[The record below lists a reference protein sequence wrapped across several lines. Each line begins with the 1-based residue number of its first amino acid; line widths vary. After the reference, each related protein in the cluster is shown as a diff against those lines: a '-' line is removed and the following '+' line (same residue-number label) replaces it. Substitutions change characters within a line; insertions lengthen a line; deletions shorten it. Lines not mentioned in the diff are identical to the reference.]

1 MAELLSDERLDHLL
15 GKEGHIIQSPS
26 VFSYSLDAALL
37 AQFAW
42 VPIQQGNLVD
52 LCAGNGAIPLFLSY
66 RTKGTITGLEI
77 QPRLVDMARRSIA
90 FNEKQDQLK
99 MVEGDVKE
107 AGKQL
112 GYGLYDA
119 VTCNPPYFLANESS
133 NRNQSEHYT
142 IARHEV
148 LCTLEDCIR
157 SAAALLKQGGKTAF
171 VHRPER
177 LLDIVTL
184 MRQYRIEPKRMQLI
198 YPKEGKEAN
207 MLLIEGI
214 KDAKPGLKVLPPFIV
229 YEQDDTY
236 TQQMRNQFDV

>member
-1 MAELLSDERLDHLL
+1 MTELLSDERLDHLL
-15 GKEGHIIQSPS
+15 GKEGCIIQSPS

-42 VPIQQGNLVD
+42 VPIQQGKLVD

-99 MVEGDVKE
+99 MIEGDVKE

-112 GYGLYDA
+112 GYGLYDS

-157 SAAALLKQGGKTAF
+157 SAADLLKQGGKTAF

-184 MRQYRIEPKRMQLI
+184 MRQYRLEPKRMQLI

-236 TQQMRNQFDV
+236 TEQMRNQFDV

>member
-1 MAELLSDERLDHLL
+1 MTELLPDERLDHLL
-15 GKEGHIIQSPS
+15 GKEGRIIQSPT

-37 AQFAW
+37 AQFVW
-42 VPIQQGNLVD
+42 VPIKQGQLVD

-77 QPRLVDMARRSIA
+77 QPRLAGMARRSIQL
-90 FNEKQDQLK
+90 NDKQDQLK

-107 AGKQL
+107 AGKLL
-112 GYGLYDA
+112 GYGLYDV
-119 VTCNPPYFLANESS
+119 VTCNPPYFLAHASS
-133 NRNQSEHYT
+133 NRNLSEHYT

-157 SAAALLKQGGKTAF
+157 SAADLLKQGGKTAF

-184 MRQYRIEPKRMQLI
+184 MRQYRIEPKRMQWI
-198 YPKEGKEAN
+198 YPKQGKEAN

-236 TQQMRNQFDV
+236 TLQMRKHLDV

>member
-42 VPIQQGNLVD
+42 VPIQQGKLVD

-99 MVEGDVKE
+99 MIEGDVKE

-119 VTCNPPYFLANESS
+119 ITCNPPYFLANESS

-157 SAAALLKQGGKTAF
+157 SAADLLKQGGKTAF

-184 MRQYRIEPKRMQLI
+184 MRQYRLEPKRMQLI

-236 TQQMRNQFDV
+236 TEQMRNQFDV

>member
-1 MAELLSDERLDHLL
+1 MLELLPDERLDHLL
-15 GKEGHIIQSPS
+15 GRDGRIIQSPT

-37 AQFAW
+37 AQFVW
-42 VPIQQGNLVD
+42 VPIRQGKLVD

-66 RTKGTITGLEI
+66 RTNGTITGLEI
-77 QPRLVDMARRSIA
+77 QPRLVEMARRSIEL
-90 FNEKQDQLK
+90 NEKAGQLQ
-99 MVEGDVKE
+99 MIEGDVKT

-112 GYGLYDA
+112 GYGAYDV
-119 VTCNPPYFLANESS
+119 VTCNPPYFLAHESS
-133 NRNQSEHYT
+133 NRNESEHYT

-157 SAAALLKQGGKTAF
+157 SAADLLKQGGKTAF

-198 YPKEGKEAN
+198 YPKAGKEAN

-236 TQQMRNQFDV
+236 TLQMREHLNV

>member
-15 GKEGHIIQSPS
+15 GKEGHIIQSPT

-42 VPIQQGNLVD
+42 VPIQQGKLVD

-99 MVEGDVKE
+99 MIEGDVKE

-112 GYGLYDA
+112 GYGLYDS

-157 SAAALLKQGGKTAF
+157 SAADLLKQGGKTAF

-184 MRQYRIEPKRMQLI
+184 MRQYRLEPKRMQLI

-236 TQQMRNQFDV
+236 TEQMRNQFDV

>member
-1 MAELLSDERLDHLL
+1 MTELLSDERLDHLL
-15 GKEGHIIQSPS
+15 GKEGRIIQSPS

-42 VPIQQGNLVD
+42 VPIQQGKLVD

-99 MVEGDVKE
+99 MIEGDVKE

-112 GYGLYDA
+112 GYGLYDS

-157 SAAALLKQGGKTAF
+157 SAADLLKQGGKTAF

>member
-1 MAELLSDERLDHLL
+1 MTELLSDERLDHLL
-15 GKEGHIIQSPS
+15 GKEGRIIQSPS

-42 VPIQQGNLVD
+42 VPIQQGKLVD

-99 MVEGDVKE
+99 MIEGDVKE

-112 GYGLYDA
+112 GYGLYDS

-157 SAAALLKQGGKTAF
+157 SAADLLKQGGKTAF

-184 MRQYRIEPKRMQLI
+184 MRQYRLEPKRMQLI

>member
-1 MAELLSDERLDHLL
+1 MTELLSDERLDHLL
-15 GKEGHIIQSPS
+15 GKEGRIIQSPS

-42 VPIQQGNLVD
+42 VPIQQGKLVD

-99 MVEGDVKE
+99 MIEGDVKE

-112 GYGLYDA
+112 GYGLYDS

-157 SAAALLKQGGKTAF
+157 SAADLLKQGGKTAF

-184 MRQYRIEPKRMQLI
+184 MRQYRLEPKRMQLI

-236 TQQMRNQFDV
+236 TEQMRNQFNV

>member
-1 MAELLSDERLDHLL
+1 MTELLSDERLDHLL
-15 GKEGHIIQSPS
+15 GKEGRIIQSPS

-42 VPIQQGNLVD
+42 VPIQQGKLVD

-99 MVEGDVKE
+99 MIEGDVKE

-112 GYGLYDA
+112 GYGLYDS

-157 SAAALLKQGGKTAF
+157 SAADLLKQGGKTAF

-184 MRQYRIEPKRMQLI
+184 MRQYRLEPKRMRLI

-236 TQQMRNQFDV
+236 TKQMRNQFDV

>member
-1 MAELLSDERLDHLL
+1 MLELLPDERLDHLL
-15 GKEGHIIQSPS
+15 GRDGRIIQSPT

-37 AQFAW
+37 AQFVW
-42 VPIQQGNLVD
+42 VPIRQGKLVD

-66 RTKGTITGLEI
+66 RTNGTITGLEI
-77 QPRLVDMARRSIA
+77 QPRLVEMARRSIEL
-90 FNEKQDQLK
+90 NEKAGQLQ
-99 MVEGDVKE
+99 MIEGDVKT

-112 GYGLYDA
+112 GYGAYDV
-119 VTCNPPYFLANESS
+119 VTCNPPYFLAHESS
-133 NRNQSEHYT
+133 NRNESEHYT

-157 SAAALLKQGGKTAF
+157 SAADLLKQGGKTAF

-198 YPKEGKEAN
+198 YPKARKEAN

-236 TQQMRNQFDV
+236 TLQMREHLNV

>member
-1 MAELLSDERLDHLL
+1 MTELLSDERLDHLL
-15 GKEGHIIQSPS
+15 GKEGRIIQSPS

-42 VPIQQGNLVD
+42 VPIQQGKLVD

-99 MVEGDVKE
+99 MIEGDVKE

-112 GYGLYDA
+112 GYGLYDS

-157 SAAALLKQGGKTAF
+157 SAADLLKQGGKTAF

-184 MRQYRIEPKRMQLI
+184 MRQYRLEPKRMQLI

-236 TQQMRNQFDV
+236 TEQMRNQFDV